1 MNLLSIALVLFS
13 LRQDV
18 PETYRSVAIGANGSL
33 VITRSDRKVI
43 VVPKRGEQTAFA
55 QPRLSADRTAAGAQ
69 AEFPNCC
76 TSYDIPLQLVVY
88 TNGRVHRFKGIGLPI
103 FRWQFADRG
112 TRVAYSQETVH
123 SSCATHY
130 ELREIASG
138 RLIDSMNI
146 PAAPCGEGLARG
158 RKIPRWVNEFIS
170 ATKPR

>member
-18 PETYRSVAIGANGSL
+18 PETY
-33 VITRSDRKVI
+33 
-43 VVPKRGEQTAFA
+43 
-55 QPRLSADRTAAGAQ
+55 
-69 AEFPNCC
+69 
-76 TSYDIPLQLVVY
+76 
-88 TNGRVHRFKGIGLPI
+88 H
-103 FRWQFADRG
+103 
-112 TRVAYSQETVH
+112 YSQETVH

-138 RLIDSMNI
+138 RLADSMNI

-158 RKIPRWVNEFIS
+158 RKIPKWVNEFIS